1 MTQDPQTFSF
11 EQAYSRLEQIL
22 ERMNSG
28 KATLDESLALY
39 EEADKLISFCGSRL
53 NQAEQKIE
61 MLIKNRSGAL
71 AVGADNKPQMQEFST
86 FRPS

>member
-1 MTQDPQTFSF
+1 MTQDPSSFSF

-28 KATLDESLALY
+28 KASLDESLGLY

-53 NQAEQKIE
+53 TQAEQKIE

-71 AVGADNKPQMQEFST
+71 ATGPDNKPQTQEFATIRQS
-86 FRPS
+86 